1 MLLRA
6 WLKRQASLGCKLL
19 TEDCLEQFRRAH
31 RQVIHPDPYRSIHRV
46 GSRGRW
52 RHNRNLAHAP
62 DSQWMIW
69 MGYFNYV
76 GFDEWEVE
84 TSRNPIVEEARITH
98 ATLLIVEVFLV
109 QSPSEALGGSAL
121 HLPFDITRMKRLAD
135 VLGYA

>member
-1 MLLRA
+1 
-6 WLKRQASLGCKLL
+6 
-19 TEDCLEQFRRAH
+19 
-31 RQVIHPDPYRSIHRV
+31 
-46 GSRGRW
+46 
-52 RHNRNLAHAP
+52 
-62 DSQWMIW
+62 

-135 VLGYA
+135 VLRYASSQDLNFARFRVDLDVKQAS